1 MQLKTIL
8 NQVAKQ
14 PGFVFESVEL
24 VRGASGT
31 LSLRVVLEARR
42 RSRPICSCCMR
53 KRPGYDRLAE
63 RRFEFVP
70 LWNIPVRFAYAPR
83 RVECPRCG
91 IVVEAM
97 PWAAGKSPIT
107 VTFAWFLA
115 DWAKA
120 LSWTET
126 ARRFGAS
133 WHVVFSAVRHAVEW
147 GRAHQNLDGIYSIG
161 IDEIRWKK
169 GYKFLTLV
177 YQIDH
182 GCKRLLWI
190 GRDRTATGVEAF
202 FDWLGDTRS
211 KAIRFIA
218 SDMWRAFLLVA
229 RKRASAAVH
238 VLDRFHVAKLFN
250 DAIDRLRRHEAWV
263 LRKRGDRV
271 TLTHARWVLL
281 KRAHRLNEK
290 QRGRL
295 AELLQTNLR
304 TVRAY
309 LLKEDF
315 DAFWSY
321 VSAYAAGRFLDR
333 WITTAL
339 RSRIPFVLTLAAT
352 LRRYRP
358 LLLNW
363 FRARNAFAMGAVE
376 GFNNKARVTTKLAYG
391 FRSYE
396 HAEIALFHRLGRLPE
411 PGWHAHKFT

>member
-8 NQVAKQ
+8 NQVARQ
-14 PGFVFESVEL
+14 PGFVFESTEL
-24 VRGASGT
+24 VRTAGGA
-31 LSLRVVLEARR
+31 LSLRVVLQPRR

-53 KRPGYDRLAE
+53 KRPGYDRLGE

-70 LWNIPVRFAYAPR
+70 LWNIPVRFVYAPR

-115 DWAKA
+115 DWAKS

-133 WHVVFSAVRHAVEW
+133 WHVVFAAVRHAVEW
-147 GRAHQNLDGIYSIG
+147 GRAHQNLDGIHSIG
-161 IDEIRWKK
+161 VDEIRWKK
-169 GYKFLTLV
+169 GYKFLTFV

-190 GRDRTATGVEAF
+190 GRDRTAIGFEAF

-211 KAIRFIA
+211 KEIRFIA

-229 RKRASAAVH
+229 RKRASAALH
-238 VLDRFHVAKLFN
+238 VLDRFHVAKLFT
-250 DAIDRLRRHEAWV
+250 DAIDRLRRQEAGR
-263 LRKRGDRV
+263 LRDRGDRV
-271 TLTHARWVLL
+271 TLAHARWILL
-281 KRAHRLNEK
+281 KRRHRLTEK

-295 AELLQTNLR
+295 AELLQANLR

-315 DAFWSY
+315 HAFWGY
-321 VSAYAAGRFLDR
+321 VSVHAAGRFLDQ
-333 WITTAL
+333 WTTTAL
-339 RSRIPFVLTLAAT
+339 RSRLPFIMTLAAT

-396 HAEIALFHRLGRLPE
+396 HAEIALFHRLGALPE
-411 PGWHAHKFT
+411 PGWQTHKFT